1 MQAPLP
7 GNATPPSEP
16 VVAKPPS
23 TMGLQ
28 GHPKTNY
35 LYVVLLTAV
44 AAIGGLLFGFDS
56 GVVNGTVSA
65 LAAAFGTQ
73 SAATGF
79 AVASVLV
86 GCAFGAFGAGA
97 LANRIG
103 RRPTMIVDALLF
115 LGSAFATGASGSVG
129 VFIGS
134 RIVAGVAIGAASVL
148 APMYIAEVAP
158 AHLRGR
164 LASLQQLAIVL
175 GLFFAF
181 LSNDIIAKL
190 SGGAAATFWL
200 GATSW
205 RWMFWVETLP
215 AAAFLLG
222 TLLIPESPRFLVISG
237 KQEEAR
243 KLFARIGGS
252 GKELV
257 AQVEKS
263 IAGAHR
269 PRLSDLIVP
278 GTRRI
283 VPVVWVGVGLAA
295 LQQLIGINIIFYFGE
310 VLWKA
315 AGATEQL
322 ALNINLLTAVINIL
336 ATIPAIM
343 LIDRVGRKPLLLI
356 GSIGMALALGVVAF
370 VFATAGV
377 GPDGKPLL
385 GRESAITGL
394 VAANL
399 FIAAFAVSWGPVMWV
414 LLGEMFPN
422 RLRAAGLA
430 VSGATNWI
438 ANFAVTVTFL
448 PLMKHVGLSWTYGLY
463 TLAAVASVIFVLTA
477 VRETK
482 GKALE
487 EM

>member
-1 MQAPLP
+1 
-7 GNATPPSEP
+7 
-16 VVAKPPS
+16 
-23 TMGLQ
+23 
-28 GHPKTNY
+28 
-35 LYVVLLTAV
+35 
-44 AAIGGLLFGFDS
+44 
-56 GVVNGTVSA
+56 
-65 LAAAFGTQ
+65 
-73 SAATGF
+73 
-79 AVASVLV
+79 
-86 GCAFGAFGAGA
+86 
-97 LANRIG
+97 
-103 RRPTMIVDALLF
+103 
-115 LGSAFATGASGSVG
+115 
-129 VFIGS
+129 
-134 RIVAGVAIGAASVL
+134 
-148 APMYIAEVAP
+148 
-158 AHLRGR
+158 
-164 LASLQQLAIVL
+164 
-175 GLFFAF
+175 
-181 LSNDIIAKL
+181 
-190 SGGAAATFWL
+190 
-200 GATSW
+200 
-205 RWMFWVETLP
+205 
-215 AAAFLLG
+215 
-222 TLLIPESPRFLVISG
+222 VISG

-278 GTRRI
+278 GMRRI
-283 VPVVWVGVGLAA
+283 VPVVWVGVGPAA

-315 AGATEQL
+315 AGATERL

-336 ATIPAIM
+336 ATVPAIM